1 MTKAEIKKLGDGPL
15 TLRGLIV
22 YNEKVFLPMLEKKF
36 AGKKEFNKF
45 RKEMLGFKK
54 EMLGF
59 KGEMKGFKGE
69 MIEFKGDMLE
79 FKAKMED
86 FAIEMIR
93 FKTKTEK
100 TQNILL
106 TNMDTVLKKLD
117 ILLGEKKVQDF
128 QDDKRKKMC
137 KLMVGAAAKHKV
149 ITPGQVGQ
157 INRWEVL

>member
-1 MTKAEIKKLGDGPL
+1 MTKKEMRKLSDGPL

-22 YNEKVFLPMLEKKF
+22 YNEKVFLPMIEKKLEKKF
-36 AGKKEFNKF
+36 EKKFISKKEFNKF
-45 RKEMLGFKK
+45 KKEMLEFKK
-54 EMLGF
+54 EMREF
-59 KGEMKGFKGE
+59 KGE
-69 MIEFKGDMLE
+69 MLE
-79 FKAKMED
+79 FKAKMES
-86 FAIEMIR
+86 FAIEMIK

-100 TQNILL
+100 TQDIIL
-106 TNMDTVLKKLD
+106 TNLDGVNKKLD

-157 INRWEVL
+157 TNRWEVL